1 MRYSRRHF
9 FYPFLLCLC
18 VIFYVFFCL
27 QWIAFSKRYCA
38 KRLWK
43 TFPSTIVLHLRIH
56 TYTLTIIY
64 THMLANREKDMKRDR
79 ERESERNRE
88 PAFGTIL
95 ECHSKTKQSHM
106 ETIKFLSMYA
116 PCFQFS
122 RNEHTATTHTRSIS
136 AFLECRQYFQC
147 TLNAAWCGNRKLFIK
162 F

>member
-1 MRYSRRHF
+1 MSMCNFLCF
-9 FYPFLLCLC
+9 FLPTMDCIQQKILCQKALKNFSLDNC
-18 VIFYVFFCL
+18 F
-27 QWIAFSKRYCA
+27 AFA
-38 KRLWK
+38 H
-43 TFPSTIVLHLRIH
+43 PHIH
-56 TYTLTIIY
+56 VDLYIH

-136 AFLECRQYFQC
+136 AFLECRQYFRC
-147 TLNAAWCGNRKLFIK
+147 TLNAA
-162 F
+162 

>member
-9 FYPFLLCLC
+9 FPFLPCLC
-18 VIFYVFFCL
+18 VIFYVFFAYNGLHSAKDIVPKGFEKLFPRQLFC
-27 QWIAFSKRYCA
+27 ICA
-38 KRLWK
+38 
-43 TFPSTIVLHLRIH
+43 STH
-56 TYTLTIIY
+56 TRWLIYTH

-88 PAFGTIL
+88 QAFGTTL